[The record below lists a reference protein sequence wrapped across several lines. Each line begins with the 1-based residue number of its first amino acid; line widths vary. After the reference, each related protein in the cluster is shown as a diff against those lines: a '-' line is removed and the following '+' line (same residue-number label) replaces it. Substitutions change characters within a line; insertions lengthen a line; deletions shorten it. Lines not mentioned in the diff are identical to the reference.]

1 MSDEHVYLKSSS
13 SDTIRIND
21 TGESIKVKD
30 NIQLVKL
37 QGPKGE
43 PGPQGPPGPP
53 GEPGR
58 NGMNGEQGIQG
69 PPGPSGKDGLRGEP
83 GPQGEPGRNGVDGM
97 NGEQGPQGP
106 PGKDGLQGPK
116 GDPGPPGPKGEPGV
130 PGQRGADGIQGPQGE
145 PGRNGIDGVNGEQGP
160 PGPPGPKGEP
170 FRYSDF
176 TQEQLN
182 ALKGP
187 KGDPGDSGSVTVDK
201 VHDWLLENNVFVK
214 DNTVEGILMAALQAI
229 NSVTYFAKPYYN
241 INISHPF
248 IVGSVEGDDVNLV
261 VSGYD
266 HYKAQV
272 NNGEP
277 VEIVN
282 GSASIPIDKATQ
294 TFNVKYINMVG
305 QIVQEVNVNRDLS
318 DYDPTA
324 VVETFEGDAAT
335 FILKGN
341 KLTVKIKSTGTSLAM
356 PDALRTRVGDVKIL
370 EIDCSVPN
378 HNTYNHVDY
387 YMAPTKI
394 NIKNYDKQNSPFS
407 IDFKGDVHGPT
418 EVKVNGAARFNQY
431 MDTNKLQSDA
441 FNGVMAVSNGTDH
454 L

>member
-1 MSDEHVYLKSSS
+1 MSEENVYLKPSPVDS
-13 SDTIRIND
+13 IRIND
-21 TGESIKVKD
+21 TGESIKIKD

-37 QGPKGE
+37 QGPKGD
-43 PGPQGPPGPP
+43 PGLQGPPGPP

-58 NGMNGEQGIQG
+58 NGEQGIQG
-69 PPGPSGKDGLRGEP
+69 PP
-83 GPQGEPGRNGVDGM
+83 
-97 NGEQGPQGP
+97 GP

-116 GDPGPPGPKGEPGV
+116 GEPGPPGPKGEPGT

-187 KGDPGDSGSVTVDK
+187 KGDPGDSSSVTVDK

-214 DNTVEGILMAALQAI
+214 DNTVEGVLLAALQAI
-229 NSVTYFAKPYYN
+229 NSTTYFAKPYYN

-248 IVGSVEGDDVNLV
+248 IVGSVEGDDVKLV

-282 GSASIPIDKATQ
+282 GAAAIPIDKATQ

-305 QIVQEVNVNRDLS
+305 HVVQEVNVNRDLS

-324 VVETFEGDAAT
+324 VAETFEGDAAT
-335 FILKGN
+335 FILKGS
-341 KLTVKIKSTGTSLAM
+341 KLTIKIKSTGTSLEM
-356 PDALRTRVGDVKIL
+356 PDALRTKVGDVKIL
-370 EIDCSVPN
+370 EIDCAVPN
-378 HNTYNHVDY
+378 LHTYNPVDY
-387 YMAPTKI
+387 YFVPTKV
-394 NIKNYDKQNSPFS
+394 NIKNYVKQNSPFS
-407 IDFKGDVHGPT
+407 INFKGSANGPT
-418 EVKVNGAARFNQY
+418 EIKVNGAARFNQW
-431 MDTNKLQSDA
+431 MDVNTLQSDGS
-441 FNGVMAVSNGTDH
+441 NGVMVVSNGTDH

>member
-1 MSDEHVYLKSSS
+1 MSEENVYLNPSSVDS
-13 SDTIRIND
+13 IRIND

-30 NIQLVKL
+30 NTQLVKL
-37 QGPKGE
+37 QGPKGD

-58 NGMNGEQGIQG
+58 NGINGEQGI
-69 PPGPSGKDGLRGEP
+69 
-83 GPQGEPGRNGVDGM
+83 
-97 NGEQGPQGP
+97 QGP

-116 GDPGPPGPKGEPGV
+116 GDPGPPGPKGEPGT

-145 PGRNGIDGVNGEQGP
+145 PGRNGIDGEQGP

-187 KGDPGDSGSVTVDK
+187 KGDPGDSSSVTVDT
-201 VHDWLLENNVFVK
+201 VHNWLLANNVFVK
-214 DNTVEGILMAALQAI
+214 DNTVEGVLTAALQAI
-229 NSVTYFAKPYYN
+229 NSVTQFARPYTS
-241 INISHPF
+241 ISISHPF
-248 IVGSVEGDDVNLV
+248 IVGSVEGDDVTLV

-282 GSASIPIDKATQ
+282 GAAVIPIDKATR
-294 TFNVKYINMVG
+294 TFNVKYINMLG
-305 QIVQEVNVNRDLS
+305 QVVQEATVNRDLS

-324 VVETFEGDAAT
+324 VAETFEGDAAT
-335 FILKGN
+335 FILRGS
-341 KLTVKIKSTGTSLAM
+341 KLTITIKSTGSSLEM
-356 PDALRTRVGDVKIL
+356 PEALRTKIGDVKTL
-370 EIDCSVPN
+370 EIDCYVPN
-378 HNTYNHVDY
+378 HNTYNPVDY
-387 YMAPTKI
+387 YFMPTKV
-394 NIKNYDKQNSPFS
+394 NIKNYNKQNSPFS
-407 IDFKGDVHGPT
+407 INFKGSAHGPT
-418 EVKVNGAARFNQY
+418 EIKVNGAARFNQW
-431 MDTNKLQSDA
+431 MDVNTLQSDA
-441 FNGVMAVSNGTDH
+441 FNGVMVVSNGTDH

>member
-1 MSDEHVYLKSSS
+1 MNDEHVYLKPSPVDS
-13 SDTIRIND
+13 IRIND

-37 QGPKGE
+37 QGPKGD
-43 PGPQGPPGPP
+43 PGLQGPPGPP
-53 GEPGR
+53 GEPGA
-58 NGMNGEQGIQG
+58 
-69 PPGPSGKDGLRGEP
+69 
-83 GPQGEPGRNGVDGM
+83 
-97 NGEQGPQGP
+97 
-106 PGKDGLQGPK
+106 
-116 GDPGPPGPKGEPGV
+116 

-187 KGDPGDSGSVTVDK
+187 KGDPGDSASVTIDK

-214 DNTVEGILMAALQAI
+214 DNTVEGVLMAALQAI
-229 NSVTYFAKPYYN
+229 NNNIYFAKPYRFIKSSN
-241 INISHPF
+241 PF
-248 IVGSVEGDDVNLV
+248 LVSSVEGDDVKLV

-266 HYKAQV
+266 HYKVQV
-272 NNGEP
+272 NNGELF
-277 VEIVN
+277 EIIDGKVKV
-282 GSASIPIDKATQ
+282 PIDKDTQ
-294 TFNVKYINMVG
+294 TFNVKYINMLG
-305 QIVQEVNVNRDLS
+305 QVVEEVNVNRDLT

-335 FILKGN
+335 FILKGR

-356 PDALRTRVGDVKIL
+356 PEALRTKIGDVKTL

-378 HNTYNHVDY
+378 HNTYNPVDY
-387 YMAPTKI
+387 YMAPTRV
-394 NIKNYDKQNSPFS
+394 NIKNYDRKNSPFS
-407 IDFKGDVHGPT
+407 INFKGNISEPT
-418 EVKVNGAARFNQY
+418 LIKVNDSPLFNQY
-431 MDTNKLQSDA
+431 MDTNTLQSNE
-441 FNGVMAVSNGTDH
+441 FSGVMVVSNGVDH

>member
-1 MSDEHVYLKSSS
+1 MNDEHVYLKSSS

-21 TGESIKVKD
+21 TSESIKVKD

-37 QGPKGE
+37 QGPKGD
-43 PGPQGPPGPP
+43 PGPPGPPGPP

-69 PPGPSGKDGLRGEP
+69 PPGPPGKDGLRGEP
-83 GPQGEPGRNGVDGM
+83 GP
-97 NGEQGPQGP
+97 
-106 PGKDGLQGPK
+106 
-116 GDPGPPGPKGEPGV
+116 PGPKGEPGT

-145 PGRNGIDGVNGEQGP
+145 PGRNGIDGVNGE

-187 KGDPGDSGSVTVDK
+187 KGDPGDSASVTVDK
-201 VHDWLLENNVFVK
+201 VNDWLLENNVFVK
-214 DNTVEGILMAALQAI
+214 DNTVEGVLLAALQAI
-229 NSVTYFAKPYYN
+229 NSATYFAKPYYN
-241 INISHPF
+241 INISNPF
-248 IVGSVEGDDVNLV
+248 IVGSVEGDDVTLV

-277 VEIVN
+277 VEIIKGV
-282 GSASIPIDKATQ
+282 AAIPIDKATQ
-294 TFNVKYINMVG
+294 TFNVKYIDMVG
-305 QIVQEVNVNRDLS
+305 RVVAEKTVNRDLS

-324 VVETFEGDAAT
+324 VAETFEGDAAT
-335 FILKGN
+335 FILKGP
-341 KLTVKIKSTGTSLAM
+341 KLTVKIKSTGSSLEM
-356 PDALRTRVGDVKIL
+356 PDTLRTRVGNVKIL
-370 EIDCSVPN
+370 EIDCAVPN
-378 HNTYNHVDY
+378 LHTYTPVDY

-407 IDFKGDVHGPT
+407 INFKGDVHGPT
-418 EVKVNGAARFNQY
+418 DVKVNGVARFNQY
-431 MDTNKLQSDA
+431 MDTNTLQSDA

>member
-1 MSDEHVYLKSSS
+1 MNDEHVYLKSSS
-13 SDTIRIND
+13 TDTIRIND

-37 QGPKGE
+37 QGPKGD
-43 PGPQGPPGPP
+43 PGPPGPP

-69 PPGPSGKDGLRGEP
+69 PPGPPGKDGLR
-83 GPQGEPGRNGVDGM
+83 
-97 NGEQGPQGP
+97 
-106 PGKDGLQGPK
+106 
-116 GDPGPPGPKGEPGV
+116 GEPGV

-145 PGRNGIDGVNGEQGP
+145 PGRNGIDGVNGE

-187 KGDPGDSGSVTVDK
+187 KGDPGDSASVTVDK

-214 DNTVEGILMAALQAI
+214 DNTVEGVLLAALQAI
-229 NSVTYFAKPYYN
+229 NSTAYFAKPYSS
-241 INISHPF
+241 IKISNPF

-277 VEIVN
+277 FEIVN
-282 GSASIPIDKATQ
+282 GSAAIPIDKATQ

-324 VVETFEGDAAT
+324 VAETFEGDAAT

-431 MDTNKLQSDA
+431 MDTNTLQSDS

>member
-1 MSDEHVYLKSSS
+1 MSDEHVYLKSFSA
-13 SDTIRIND
+13 DTIRIND

-37 QGPKGE
+37 QGPKGD

-58 NGMNGEQGIQG
+58 NGMNGKQGIQG
-69 PPGPSGKDGLRGEP
+69 PPGPPGKDGLRGEP

-116 GDPGPPGPKGEPGV
+116 GDPGPPGPKGEPGT

-145 PGRNGIDGVNGEQGP
+145 PGRNGIDGVNGE

-187 KGDPGDSGSVTVDK
+187 KGDPGDSASVTVDK

-214 DNTVEGILMAALQAI
+214 DNTVEGVLLAALQAI
-229 NSVTYFAKPYYN
+229 NSATYFAKPYTH
-241 INISHPF
+241 INSSNPF
-248 IVGSVEGDDVNLV
+248 IVSSVEGDDVKLTV
-261 VSGYD
+261 AGYD
-266 HYKAQV
+266 HYKVQV
-272 NNGEP
+272 NNGELF
-277 VEIVN
+277 EIIDGKVKV
-282 GSASIPIDKATQ
+282 PIDKDTQ
-294 TFNVKYINMVG
+294 TFNVKYINMLGHV
-305 QIVQEVNVNRDLS
+305 VQEVNVNRDLT

-335 FILKGN
+335 FILKGR
-341 KLTVKIKSTGTSLAM
+341 KLTVKIKSTGSSLEM
-356 PDALRTRVGDVKIL
+356 PDALKPKVSDVKTL

-378 HNTYNHVDY
+378 HSTYNPVDY
-387 YMAPTKI
+387 YMAPTRV
-394 NIKNYDKQNSPFS
+394 NIKNYNRNNSPFS
-407 IDFKGDVHGPT
+407 INFKGNISEPT
-418 EVKVNGAARFNQY
+418 LIKVNDSPLFNQY
-431 MDTNKLQSDA
+431 MDTNTLQSNE
-441 FNGVMAVSNGTDH
+441 FSGVMVVSNGTDH

>member
-1 MSDEHVYLKSSS
+1 MNDEHVYLKSSS

-21 TGESIKVKD
+21 TSESIKVKD

-37 QGPKGE
+37 QGPKGD

-58 NGMNGEQGIQG
+58 NGINGEQGIQG
-69 PPGPSGKDGLRGEP
+69 PPGPPGKDGLRGEP
-83 GPQGEPGRNGVDGM
+83 GPQGEPGRNGVDGSP
-97 NGEQGPQGP
+97 GIQGP

-116 GDPGPPGPKGEPGV
+116 GDPGPQGPPGEPGKNGVDGTPGPKGEPGT
-130 PGQRGADGIQGPQGE
+130 PGQRGADGVQ
-145 PGRNGIDGVNGEQGP
+145 
-160 PGPPGPKGEP
+160 GPKGEP

-187 KGDPGDSGSVTVDK
+187 KGDPGDSASVTVDK

-214 DNTVEGILMAALQAI
+214 DNTVEGVLLAALQAI
-229 NSVTYFAKPYYN
+229 NSTAYFAKPYTS
-241 INISHPF
+241 IKISNPF

-282 GSASIPIDKATQ
+282 GSAAIPIDKATQ

-324 VVETFEGDAAT
+324 VAEIFEGDAAT

-356 PDALRTRVGDVKIL
+356 PEALRTKVGDVKIL

-378 HNTYNHVDY
+378 HHTYNPVDY
-387 YMAPTKI
+387 YFVPTKV
-394 NIKNYDKQNSPFS
+394 NIKNYVKQNSPFS
-407 IDFKGDVHGPT
+407 INFKGSANGPT
-418 EVKVNGAARFNQY
+418 EIKVNGAARFNQW
-431 MDTNKLQSDA
+431 MDVNTLQSDGS
-441 FNGVMAVSNGTDH
+441 NGVMVVSNGMDH